1 MAEVII
7 MPKLGFNMDEGK
19 LVQWYK
25 SVGDEIKKGEPLF
38 SVETDKTNMDIYP
51 HWWYTTDYSIRKKI
65 INQALSKKSRIRDL
79 KEVQDM
85 EHRANINMLFD
96 EYKDF
101 SNRSKKNNLK

>member
-1 MAEVII
+1 
-7 MPKLGFNMDEGK
+7 MDNITGK
-19 LVQWYK
+19 DIL
-25 SVGDEIKKGEPLF
+25 EIYELEKKYEEM
-38 SVETDKTNMDIYP
+38 VNDKTNMDIYP

-65 INQALSKKSRIRDL
+65 INQALSKKSKIQDL

>member
-1 MAEVII
+1 
-7 MPKLGFNMDEGK
+7 MDNITGK
-19 LVQWYK
+19 DIL
-25 SVGDEIKKGEPLF
+25 EIYELEKKYEEM
-38 SVETDKTNMDIYP
+38 VNDKTNMDIYP

-65 INQALSKKSRIRDL
+65 INQALSKKSKIRDL
-79 KEVQDM
+79 KEVQDI

>member
-1 MAEVII
+1 
-7 MPKLGFNMDEGK
+7 MDNITGK
-19 LVQWYK
+19 DIL
-25 SVGDEIKKGEPLF
+25 EIYELEKKYEEM
-38 SVETDKTNMDIYP
+38 VNDKTNMDIYP

-65 INQALSKKSRIRDL
+65 INQALSKKSKIRDL

>member
-1 MAEVII
+1 
-7 MPKLGFNMDEGK
+7 MDNITGK
-19 LVQWYK
+19 DIL
-25 SVGDEIKKGEPLF
+25 EIYELEKKYEEM
-38 SVETDKTNMDIYP
+38 VNDKTNMDIYP